1 MLLLGEKNR
10 PRPSAS
16 GIKVR
21 KPLTAEHK
29 KRSTTTKEK
38 ERGNRIYP
46 LGKGNRAPR
55 NLNGTLATANA
66 LKLLFENNTA

>member
-38 ERGNRIYP
+38 ERIYP